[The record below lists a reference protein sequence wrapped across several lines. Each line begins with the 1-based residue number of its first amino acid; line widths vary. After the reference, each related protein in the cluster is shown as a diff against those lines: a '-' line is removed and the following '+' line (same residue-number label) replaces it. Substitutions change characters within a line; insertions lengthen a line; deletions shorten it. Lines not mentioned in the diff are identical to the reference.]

1 MNLNPKLFVL
11 RSTILSFKADV
22 NLTKIRHL
30 VFCLVFAWEGQHIK
44 KPLYNLIVMRRF
56 GSVFMAAVLGSLTT
70 IATIQWMGQD
80 EQKVTTFT
88 NTVPIN
94 KIAYTVDEE
103 GKAVPLDF
111 TVAAEMVMPAV
122 VHIRSTYSGQS
133 RPQNEIPEAFRD
145 FFGPMFPQQGP
156 QHAQSAGSGVI
167 VNSDGYIVTN
177 NHVVKDADE
186 VEVSLY
192 DGRIYTAKIIGTD
205 PDTDIAVIKIEEKG
219 LPFLSF
225 VDSNKAKVGEWVL
238 AVGNPFNLNSTV
250 TAGIISA
257 KGRSINILSRN
268 TDQGSTAIESF
279 IQTDAAINPG
289 NSGGALVDL
298 QGGLLGIN
306 TAIASPTGS
315 YSGYGFAVP
324 SNLVSKIVAD
334 LIEFGVVQRGWLGV
348 SITSV
353 NRQLVDERS
362 LEVNSGA
369 YIQAFAD
376 QSSAKDAG
384 LKEGDVVVKIDDTTI
399 KSNTALIE
407 YIGTRRPGDKV
418 NITVNRDGKE
428 LTIPVVLKTREGKVD
443 HVRPEERDELTLGM
457 ELEEVNKEVLEDL
470 GLSQGIVV
478 KSVGNGKLG
487 RYTDIREG
495 FIITKVNDRPV
506 KSVKEFNELIRNKK
520 PGELIILSGA
530 YMNNP
535 QNEFN
540 YAFRK

>member
-1 MNLNPKLFVL
+1 
-11 RSTILSFKADV
+11 
-22 NLTKIRHL
+22 
-30 VFCLVFAWEGQHIK
+30 
-44 KPLYNLIVMRRF
+44 
-56 GSVFMAAVLGSLTT
+56 MAAVLGSLTT